1 MLLIRELWIIEKR
14 GAMVVLLEY
23 MTHAPLGSLN
33 SVGDVATEINAIN
46 HVSPRNWL
54 ATSHFVY
61 SQTAR

>member
-1 MLLIRELWIIEKR
+1 
-14 GAMVVLLEY
+14 
-23 MTHAPLGSLN
+23 MTHTPLGSLN

-46 HVSPRNWL
+46 HVSPRNCL